1 MYVHKIT
8 CMYII
13 HTCNFKNNLQISRY
27 ACIGH
32 IEEIDTRVFHKR
44 ADFV

>member
-1 MYVHKIT
+1 MYIKLRVCILYIHVILKIT
-8 CMYII
+8 Y
-13 HTCNFKNNLQISRY
+13 KLASRY
-27 ACIGH
+27 GCIGH